1 MLFLARR
8 SPARVAAL
16 LSTLA
21 QRSPGAAA
29 EAATWHDASARWL
42 AGMVSRFAPYR
53 DVMQPLAL
61 AVYELKFGFA
71 MAAAAADADAAEPP
85 SALTAAL
92 TALLSF
98 PSAHTA
104 AGTLAHLAG
113 SDAAAA
119 VLTAPVSSHAEQLS
133 LASMMDTEC
142 QADAGAQTPSA
153 RHTDA
158 LRIELLRVALVA
170 SGDAAS
176 RAGVTTA
183 SSWAVLRG
191 LFSRAA
197 DLWAAARTVITEA
210 EIESLSEFRSA
221 TRNITAAVA
230 EAAAADEE
238 AAYRERFVNASFA
251 DLEAPVEDAQ
261 RTTAELAVA
270 AAAAA
275 AVAAA
280 KAAAAPSARSQVFGA
295 ALLEDLLCVHW
306 AATSTHAQ
314 SHGGPS
320 VAHWH
325 EDIGPAAFAPHGT
338 PVWAAA
344 LCSTH
349 EHFSVAEVRRCAR
362 AAACQSIGT
371 RVLRAAGG
379 ARGDVLQDADVAGGT
394 ALHVCL
400 EHIRLARGI
409 SAGAW
414 HTCVS
419 LAARASVSAARARA
433 L

>member
-1 MLFLARR
+1 M
-8 SPARVAAL
+8 AAL

-104 AGTLAHLAG
+104 AGTLAHMAG

-142 QADAGAQTPSA
+142 QASDAGAHTPSA
-153 RHTDA
+153 RHADA

-295 ALLEDLLCVHW
+295 ALLEDLLFVHW

-349 EHFSVAEVRRCAR
+349 EHFSVAEVQRCAR

-414 HTCVS
+414 HTC
-419 LAARASVSAARARA
+419 LACASVWRLARPSPAARARA